1 MQIVANSMKNTQ
13 TRVPQ
18 RRGRKKEEER
28 NREAEK
34 EKEGENRATRDDKAT
49 LAQIEEAR
57 IGDCG

>member
-18 RRGRKKEEER
+18 RCGGKKEEEW

-34 EKEGENRATRDDKAT
+34 EKERENRATRDDKAT
-49 LAQIEEAR
+49 LAQFEEAR
-57 IGDCG
+57 IADCG